1 MASDEGD
8 EMRKRA
14 KELGKAVRSATNDGG
29 VSRIECGSFIDHITR
44 S

>member
-14 KELGKAVRSATNDGG
+14 KELSRAVRSATNDGG
-29 VSRIECGSFIDHITR
+29 ISRVECDSFIDHITR

>member
-14 KELGKAVRSATNDGG
+14 KELGKAVRVATKEGG
-29 VSRIECGSFIDHITR
+29 VSRVECDSFIDHITR